1 MSNAAQMLETI
12 KTIQMADE
20 KFYLVWKET
29 IEALPDE
36 VYERAKDLFQ
46 EFYREP
52 FRYLFTDLYKT
63 VIKIY
68 GNLTAEQFVFLNNL
82 YEDARTK
89 EWYLDDFI
97 DTKREL
103 LVDDPLKGSDY
114 YLAFSEKYMRF
125 AELANILKIHFL
137 QTQGEDEE
145 YYDFLDR
152 SRHVLIIAIGGLL
165 LYNEDFDM
173 AFVEISDVLNENINE
188 LTDSLMSADRFKDTL
203 EKYYGLTFVADE
215 ESQTEIVER
224 ASKTQK
230 KFPWRMP

>member
-97 DTKREL
+97 DTKRN
-103 LVDDPLKGSDY
+103 Y
-114 YLAFSEKYMRF
+114 WWMIR
-125 AELANILKIHFL
+125 
-137 QTQGEDEE
+137 
-145 YYDFLDR
+145 
-152 SRHVLIIAIGGLL
+152 
-165 LYNEDFDM
+165 
-173 AFVEISDVLNENINE
+173 
-188 LTDSLMSADRFKDTL
+188 
-203 EKYYGLTFVADE
+203 
-215 ESQTEIVER
+215 
-224 ASKTQK
+224 
-230 KFPWRMP
+230 